1 MTDRKK
7 TRIDHKDYLI
17 MAMIKDGNPSVH
29 EMRIAIRAKSPGTI
43 AERLKW
49 LETREKPLIVQPK
62 VRQPRSRKLTIY
74 GIDALYDAGMMSKE
88 EYEKIR
94 LSNRVGS
101 PP

>member
-17 MAMIKDGNPSVH
+17 MTMIKDGNPSIH
-29 EMRIAIRAKSPGTI
+29 EMREAIQAKSPGTI

-49 LETREKPLIVQPK
+49 LEANELVFQPK
-62 VRQPRSRKLTIY
+62 VRQPRSRGLTDQ
-74 GIDALYDAGMMSKE
+74 GVDVLFEAGLMSKE

>member
-17 MAMIKDGNPSVH
+17 MVMIKDGNPSIH
-29 EMRIAIRAKSPGTI
+29 EMREAIQAKSPGTI

-49 LETREKPLIVQPK
+49 LEANDLVVQPK
-62 VRQPRSRKLTIY
+62 VRQPRSRKLTDS
-74 GIDALYDAGMMSKE
+74 GVDVLYEAGLIGKE

-94 LSNRVGS
+94 FSNRVGS